1 VRDNALREFTINA
14 SDLGLEPADVT
25 AVRGGDPAHNAR
37 VVLDAFNGQLGPVR
51 DIVVLNAAAGLT
63 VAGISSSMEEGVS
76 LAQASI
82 DNGSALRVVEA
93 LKISSNAV
101 AR

>member
-1 VRDNALREFTINA
+1 
-14 SDLGLEPADVT
+14 
-25 AVRGGDPAHNAR
+25 
-37 VVLDAFNGQLGPVR
+37 VLDTFNGQLGPVR

-63 VAGISSSMEEGVS
+63 VAGISSSLEEGVL

-82 DNGSALRVVEA
+82 DNGAALRVVEA

>member
-1 VRDNALREFTINA
+1 MTGVQTCALPIF
-14 SDLGLEPADVT
+14 
-25 AVRGGDPAHNAR
+25 
-37 VVLDAFNGQLGPVR
+37 VVDTFNGQRGPVR

-63 VAGISSSMEEGVS
+63 VAGACASMEEGVA